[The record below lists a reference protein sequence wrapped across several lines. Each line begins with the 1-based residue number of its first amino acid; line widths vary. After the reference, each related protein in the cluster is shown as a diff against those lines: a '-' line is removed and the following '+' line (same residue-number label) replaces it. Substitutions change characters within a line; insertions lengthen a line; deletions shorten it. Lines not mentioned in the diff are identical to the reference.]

1 MRKYIWA
8 LVETGSTVV
17 FQFLSVVILSRILS
31 PSDYGMIGM
40 MTIFITIGNIF
51 VDAGMGSSLIKK
63 IDADKTDYSTLF
75 WFNLLV
81 SLLLYSILY
90 ISAYF
95 LSSFYE
101 IKEFASCLRIYSLFI
116 VISAFGV
123 VQNTQLNKDLRFKE
137 MAIISIISNLVGL
150 AVAIWMANSGYGYW
164 SLIAQQLIYISLRV
178 ILQSI
183 INKFIP
189 QRVFSS
195 SSFRYQIGFGGSI
208 MLSNII
214 NVIYSNIISSIIP
227 KVGTLTQNGYY
238 TQASKIQ
245 HVPMTIMQS
254 VTDRVLFPVLSKCKS
269 DEEILEKARQ
279 SLKLILIVCFFLL
292 FLCAIL
298 SKYIVLILLGKNWID
313 AARYLEI
320 LFLAGFA
327 TCYQYVVRNIFK
339 SLAKTKLVLL
349 TEIIKA
355 VLGVSMIFMSVSYGI
370 EFMLWGFVVS
380 TIISSGV
387 YIYVLKR
394 SCGYSYRCQMKDM
407 ILPVLIQLL
416 TIIISLIY

>member
-8 LVETGSTVV
+8 LIETGSTVI
-17 FQFLSVVILSRILS
+17 FQFLSVIILSRILS

-63 IDADKTDYSTLF
+63 IDADKIDYSTLF
-75 WFNLLV
+75 WFNLLI
-81 SLLLYSILY
+81 SLILY
-90 ISAYF
+90 LILYVSAYF

-101 IKEFASCLRIYSLFI
+101 IKEFASCLRVYSLFI
-116 VISAFGV
+116 VISALGI

-137 MAIISIISNLVGL
+137 MAIISVISNIIGL
-150 AVAIWMANSGYGYW
+150 AVAIGMAHSGYGYW
-164 SLIAQQLIYISLRV
+164 SLISQQLIYISLRV
-178 ILQSI
+178 ILQFV

-195 SSFRYQIGFGGSI
+195 ASFRYQIGFGGSI

-214 NVIYSNIISSIIP
+214 NVIYNNIISSIIP
-227 KVGTLTQNGYY
+227 KVGTLNQNGYY
-238 TQASKIQ
+238 AQASKIQ
-245 HVPMTIMQS
+245 HVPMNIMQS
-254 VTDRVLFPVLSKCKS
+254 VTDKVLFPVLSKCKS
-269 DEEILEKARQ
+269 DGEILDKSRQ
-279 SLKLILIVCFFLL
+279 SLKPILIISFLFL
-292 FLCAIL
+292 FLCTIF
-298 SKYIVLILLGKNWID
+298 SKYIVLVLLGKNWID
-313 AARYLEI
+313 ATGYLEI
-320 LFLAGFA
+320 LFLAGFGI
-327 TCYQYVVRNIFK
+327 CYQYVIRNIFK
-339 SLAKTKLVLL
+339 SLAKTKLILL

-355 VLGVSMIFMSVSYGI
+355 VLGVSMILMSASYGI

-380 TIISSGV
+380 TILSSGLYV
-387 YIYVLKR
+387 YVLKR
-394 SCGYSYRCQMKDM
+394 SCGYSYRCQIKDM

>member
-137 MAIISIISNLVGL
+137 MAIISIISNLV
-150 AVAIWMANSGYGYW
+150 
-164 SLIAQQLIYISLRV
+164 
-178 ILQSI
+178 
-183 INKFIP
+183 
-189 QRVFSS
+189 
-195 SSFRYQIGFGGSI
+195 
-208 MLSNII
+208 
-214 NVIYSNIISSIIP
+214 
-227 KVGTLTQNGYY
+227 
-238 TQASKIQ
+238 
-245 HVPMTIMQS
+245 
-254 VTDRVLFPVLSKCKS
+254 
-269 DEEILEKARQ
+269 
-279 SLKLILIVCFFLL
+279 
-292 FLCAIL
+292 
-298 SKYIVLILLGKNWID
+298 
-313 AARYLEI
+313 
-320 LFLAGFA
+320 
-327 TCYQYVVRNIFK
+327 
-339 SLAKTKLVLL
+339 
-349 TEIIKA
+349 
-355 VLGVSMIFMSVSYGI
+355 
-370 EFMLWGFVVS
+370 
-380 TIISSGV
+380 
-387 YIYVLKR
+387 
-394 SCGYSYRCQMKDM
+394 
-407 ILPVLIQLL
+407 
-416 TIIISLIY
+416 

>member
-1 MRKYIWA
+1 MKKYIWA
-8 LVETGSTVV
+8 LIETGSTVV
-17 FQFLSVVILSRILS
+17 FQFLSVIILSRILS

-63 IDADKTDYSTLF
+63 IDADNVDYSTLF
-75 WFNLLV
+75 WFNLLI
-81 SLLLYSILY
+81 SLLLYLILY
-90 ISAYF
+90 VSAYF

-101 IKEFASCLRIYSLFI
+101 IQEFASCLRVYSLFI
-116 VISAFGV
+116 VISALGI

-137 MAIISIISNLVGL
+137 MAIISVISNIVGL
-150 AVAIWMANSGYGYW
+150 AVAIWMAHSGYGYW

-183 INKFIP
+183 INKFVP

-195 SSFRYQIGFGGSI
+195 ASFRYQIGFGGSI

-214 NVIYSNIISSIIP
+214 NVIYNNIISSIIP
-227 KVGTLTQNGYY
+227 KVGTLSQNGYY
-238 TQASKIQ
+238 AQASKIQ

-254 VTDRVLFPVLSKCKS
+254 VTDKVLFPVLSKCKS
-269 DEEILEKARQ
+269 DGEILDKARK
-279 SLKLILIVCFFLL
+279 SLKPILVITFLML
-292 FLCAIL
+292 FLCTIL
-298 SKYIVLILLGKNWID
+298 SRYIVLVLLGKNWLE
-313 AARYLEI
+313 ATGYLEI
-320 LFLAGFA
+320 LFLAGFG

-339 SLAKTKLVLL
+339 SLAKTKLILL

-355 VLGVSMIFMSVSYGI
+355 VLGVSMIFMSVAYGI

-380 TIISSGV
+380 TIISSGLYV
-387 YIYVLKR
+387 YVLKR
-394 SCGYSYRCQMKDM
+394 SCRYSYSCQLKDM
-407 ILPVLIQLL
+407 IFPILILLL
-416 TIIISLIY
+416 TITISLIY